1 MRSGHA
7 QPNNKQLHNNYPTM
21 KKRIYDLNTIT
32 HGVITLAVI
41 VVLYL
46 LVRRLSGV
54 LLPFII
60 SWCIAYLMNPLV
72 RFFQY
77 KCRLRNRVAS
87 VVLALLTVLLT
98 ITALCFFFIP
108 PMIHEMQLLSTYVAD
123 YVRTFQAADWI
134 PASIEDKYEELIAN
148 MDIQQ
153 LLSNPD
159 VTGAVKSIAPRLW
172 GLLTGSVNALSGLAV
187 IFVCLLYIVFIL
199 IDYDKMTD
207 NWSAILPARI
217 RPAAEMLVSDLTD
230 NMNRYFRGQAKVAT
244 CVGILFAVGFEIIG
258 LPLGIIMGL
267 FIGLLNMVPYL
278 QVAGIPPCILLGILQ
293 SAETGRP
300 LWLVFLLITLV
311 FIVVQSTQDLI
322 ITPRIMGGVTG
333 LNPAIILLALSI
345 WGSLLGVVGM
355 LIALP
360 VTSLI
365 VSYYKRFVLHNAPLT
380 TPTPEPTTNTPQ
392 PAPEPTPELATT
404 SQPNPEPETDL
415 KQT

>member
-1 MRSGHA
+1 
-7 QPNNKQLHNNYPTM
+7 M

-32 HGVITLAVI
+32 HGVITLAVLTAI
-41 VVLYL
+41 YL

-54 LLPFII
+54 LLPFIV

-77 KCRLRNRVAS
+77 KCRIRNRAGS
-87 VVLALLTVLLT
+87 VVLALVTVVLLL
-98 ITALCFFFIP
+98 TAICLMFIP
-108 PMIHEMQLLSTYVAD
+108 PMIHEMQVLSTYVAD

-134 PASIEDKYEELIAN
+134 PASLETKYEELIAN
-148 MDIQQ
+148 MDVQQ

-159 VTGAVKSIAPRLW
+159 VTGALKSIAPRLW
-172 GLLTGSVNALSGLAV
+172 GFLTGSVNALSGLAV

-199 IDYDKMTD
+199 IDYDNMTD
-207 NWSAILPARI
+207 NWSALLPARL
-217 RPAAEMLVSDLTD
+217 RPAAEMLMSDLTD

-244 CVGILFAVGFEIIG
+244 CVGILFAIGFELIG
-258 LPLGIIMGL
+258 LPLGMLIGL
-267 FIGLLNMVPYL
+267 FIGMLNMVPYL

-300 LWLVFLLITLV
+300 LWLILLLITLV
-311 FIVVQSTQDLI
+311 FVVVQSIQDLV

-360 VTSLI
+360 VTSLL
-365 VSYYKRFVLHNAPLT
+365 VSYYKRFVLHSTPSPTPNPAPSAPL
-380 TPTPEPTTNTPQ
+380 PTSSDSKPV
-392 PAPEPTPELATT
+392 
-404 SQPNPEPETDL
+404 
-415 KQT
+415 